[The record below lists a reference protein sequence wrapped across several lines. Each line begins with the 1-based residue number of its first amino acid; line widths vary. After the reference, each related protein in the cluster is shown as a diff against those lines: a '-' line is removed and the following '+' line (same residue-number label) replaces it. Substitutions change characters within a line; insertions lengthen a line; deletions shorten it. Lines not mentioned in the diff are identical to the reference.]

1 MKRLVAATARVAL
14 MSFSWASAATPQT
27 MNPYSAI
34 RSDGHALSGRGASA
48 APPTPTVNDASLK
61 KAARAFPKI
70 RQINLKVQEKL
81 KAKPAAQERQ
91 HILSQAREQEM
102 MIVRQEGIEPD
113 RYNEIIRRVD
123 GDPVTNAKFASYVK
137 QAEDPSKSM

>member
-1 MKRLVAATARVAL
+1 MKRLVAATACVAL
-14 MSFSWASAATPQT
+14 MSFFWASAATPQT
-27 MNPYSAI
+27 MNPYNPT
-34 RSDGHALSGRGASA
+34 RSDGYALSGRGASA
-48 APPTPTVNDASLK
+48 APTPTVDDASLK

-70 RQINLKVQEKL
+70 RQINLKVREKL
-81 KAKPAAQERQ
+81 KETPAAQQQ

-113 RYNEIIRRVD
+113 RYNEIIRKVD

-137 QAEDPSKSM
+137 QAEDPSNSM